1 MSEIIDAAEAT
12 FGPLVLSSPAPV
24 LVDFWRQAC
33 APCRMLAPV
42 LQRFADQHDDIQVVK
57 VDVEAHP
64 ALAERYGIASLPGL
78 SLFVGGQVVKTMSGA
93 KTLAVLNA
101 EFGPYA
107 AAGTPGHER
116 P

>member
-1 MSEIIDAAEAT
+1 MGEIVDAAEAT
-12 FGPLVLSSPAPV
+12 FDGLVLDSAKPV

-42 LQRFADQHDDIQVVK
+42 LQRFADQNDDIQVVK

-64 ALAERYGIASLPGL
+64 ALAERYQIASLPSL
-78 SLFVGGQVVKTMSGA
+78 SLFVGGAVVKSMAGA

-107 AAGTPGHER
+107 AAGTQGA
-116 P
+116 